1 MPHLFSQAGDG
12 IGVSGETRGDA
23 GGRRVAAAAAL
34 LAASF
39 FLSQVL
45 AFVRN
50 AVLAYRV
57 GVGGDTDAY
66 AAAFQIPDILS
77 HFIGL
82 GALTIALI
90 PLYTRTLTERGEE
103 AANRLFSTVLGTLG
117 VIALLAT
124 ALLWWFAEPLVALQ
138 FPRFGPEQLALTIR
152 LTRIVLPAQIFFVCG
167 GVLRAVLMAQGRF
180 GAQAAAPL
188 IYNAGIIAGGLF
200 LAPLMGIEGFAW
212 GALLGAALGPFGYA
226 LLDIRGRVPLRLRVA
241 PLDPDFL
248 RYLLLAAPLMIG
260 VTLLT
265 MDEWYDRWFGGVLA
279 EGTIALLVYARYLM
293 QAPVRVVGQT
303 MATAALP
310 TLSKLVA
317 EEHWEELS
325 SLVRRTL
332 QIAIGLGVLAGAA
345 TFALADPFVALVYL
359 RGAFGESDARAVA
372 ETLRVFCLAVPAWIV
387 QVIAV
392 RAFYARRDFWRPML
406 LGTAVALLAIPLYLV
421 LGPPYGARGLAGAG
435 ALAVTANTLAT
446 LALARR
452 LHGAPHFAP
461 LASTALRAILI
472 SLPAA
477 AAAFFCQPGLG
488 GAIGAL
494 VDLAVGGLA
503 FSLLAVAGIVVVGD
517 APMRETLSE
526 LWRSLARH
534 RRAA

>member
-1 MPHLFSQAGDG
+1 VA
-12 IGVSGETRGDA
+12 GVSQEDRGDA
-23 GGRRVAAAAAL
+23 GVRRVAAAAAL

-77 HFIGL
+77 HFLGI
-82 GALTIALI
+82 GALSIALI
-90 PLYTRTLTERGEE
+90 PLYTRTLTERGED
-103 AANRLFSTVLGTLG
+103 AANRLFATVLGTLG
-117 VIALLAT
+117 VAALLAT
-124 ALLWWFAEPLVALQ
+124 SLLWWFADPLVALQ
-138 FPRFGPEQLALTIR
+138 FPRFEPEQQALTIR

-167 GVLRAVLMAQGRF
+167 GILRAVLMAKGRF

-188 IYNAGIIAGGLF
+188 IYNTGIIAGGLF
-200 LAPLMGIEGFAW
+200 LAPVLGVEGFAW
-212 GALLGAALGPFGYA
+212 GALAGAALGPFGYA
-226 LLDIRGRVPLRLRVA
+226 LLDARGRVPLRLRLA
-241 PLDPDFL
+241 PLDPEFL
-248 RYLLLAAPLMIG
+248 RYLLMAAPLMIG

-265 MDEWYDRWFGGVLA
+265 MDEWYDKWFGGVLG

-303 MATAALP
+303 TATAALP

-317 EEHWEELS
+317 EARWEELS
-325 SLVRRTL
+325 SLVLRTL
-332 QIAIGLGVLAGAA
+332 QVAIGLGVLAGAA

-359 RGAFGESDARAVA
+359 RGAFGEGDARAVA
-372 ETLRVFCLAVPAWIV
+372 ETLRVFSLAVPAWIA
-387 QVIAV
+387 QMIAV
-392 RAFYARRDFWRPML
+392 RPFYARRDFWRPML
-406 LGTAVALLAIPLYLV
+406 LGTAVALLAIPVYIA
-421 LGPPYGARGLAGAG
+421 LGPPFGARGLAGAG
-435 ALAVTANTLAT
+435 ALAITANALAT

-452 LHGAPHFAP
+452 LHGVPRFAP

-477 AAAFFCQPGLG
+477 AAAFYCQPGLG
-488 GAIGAL
+488 GVIGTI
-494 VDLAVGGLA
+494 VDLVVGGVA
-503 FSLLAVAGIVVVGD
+503 FALLAVAGVLLAGD
-517 APMRETLSE
+517 TPMRETLSGA
-526 LWRSLARH
+526 WGSLARR
-534 RRAA
+534 RRAT